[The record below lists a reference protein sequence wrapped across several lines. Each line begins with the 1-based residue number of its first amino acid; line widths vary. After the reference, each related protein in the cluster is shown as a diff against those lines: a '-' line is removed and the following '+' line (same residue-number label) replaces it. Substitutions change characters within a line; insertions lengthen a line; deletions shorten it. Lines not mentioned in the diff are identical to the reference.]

1 MLLEI
6 QKKIRQM
13 KVTKMIN
20 RLPITI
26 KVTVWYTTFLLILLT
41 MLVVV
46 SFLVSN
52 SYAVSMSEQD
62 LKKAVNDIVTGEE
75 AYEPYDE
82 GVLLLFYD
90 ADGNLQDGKAPD
102 SFNIEPTFSES
113 VVREYSNGESQY
125 IYYDSQI
132 SAGKYQGDWIR
143 GIISVNGLKH
153 KLSMISIALLVICP
167 MILIIISLGGY
178 MIIKLAFKP
187 VKRISK
193 TAIEIGNNYDLTKR
207 IKLEEGNDEI
217 HQMAYAFNE
226 MLDSLEEASLHEK
239 QFTTD
244 VSHELR
250 TPISVIL
257 AESQY
262 GENHIESLEEAKN
275 SFQIISRQSKRMS
288 KLVNQL
294 LEISRM
300 DRTMEVEKIEFNLS
314 ETLRSMSV
322 DYRSLAEANELSL
335 IERIE
340 GDIFIYGN
348 KMMVQRVFDNLFT
361 NALKFTSTQIIIS
374 LRENQQ
380 FGYLSVEDDGPG
392 IAEENQNRIWER
404 FYQVDYSRNKESNTG
419 FGLGLA
425 MVKKIMQIHD
435 GDANVKTKQNGGSI
449 FTVSFPIVKS

>member
-13 KVTKMIN
+13 KVIRMIN

-41 MLVVV
+41 TLVVV
-46 SFLVSN
+46 SFFITD
-52 SYAVSMSEQD
+52 SYAITMSEQD

-75 AYEPYDE
+75 AYEPFDE

-90 ADGNLQDGKAPD
+90 ADGNLQDGKVPD

-113 VVREYSNGESQY
+113 VIREYSNSGSQY

-132 SAGKYQGDWIR
+132 SDGKYQGDWIR

-167 MILIIISLGGY
+167 IILIIISLGGY
-178 MIIKLAFKP
+178 TIIKLAFKP

-193 TAIEIGNNYDLTKR
+193 TAIEIGNNYDLAKR
-207 IKLEEGNDEI
+207 IELEEGNDEI
-217 HQMAYAFNE
+217 HQMANAFNE

-239 QFTTD
+239 QFTSD

-262 GENHIESLEEAKN
+262 GEEHIESLEEAKN

-300 DRTMEVEKIEFNLS
+300 DRALEVEKMEFNLT
-314 ETLRSMSV
+314 EALRSMIE
-322 DYRSLAEANELSL
+322 DYRSLAEANGLSL
-335 IERIE
+335 IDRIE
-340 GDIFIYGN
+340 GDIYIYGN
-348 KMMVQRVFDNLFT
+348 KMMVQRVFDNFFT
-361 NALKFTSTQIIIS
+361 NALKFTSTQIIVS
-374 LRENQQ
+374 LRRDQQ
-380 FGYLSVEDDGPG
+380 FCYLEVEDDGPG
-392 IAEENQNRIWER
+392 ISEENQNRIWER
-404 FYQVDYSRNKESNTG
+404 FYQIDYSRNKESNNG

-435 GDANVKTKQNGGSI
+435 GDTNVTTRQNGGSI
-449 FTVSFPIVKS
+449 FTVSFPIFKS

>member
-13 KVTKMIN
+13 KVIRMIN

-26 KVTVWYTTFLLILLT
+26 KVTVWYTTFLLILLAT
-41 MLVVV
+41 LVVV
-46 SFLVSN
+46 SFLITDSF
-52 SYAVSMSEQD
+52 AISMSEQE
-62 LKKAVNDIVTGEE
+62 LKKSVNDIVTGEE
-75 AYEPYDE
+75 DYEPFDE
-82 GVLLLFYD
+82 GVQLLFYD
-90 ADGNLQDGKAPD
+90 ASGNLQNGKVPD
-102 SFNIEPTFSES
+102 SFNIEPPFSES
-113 VVREYSNGESQY
+113 VIREYSNSGSQF

-132 SAGKYQGDWIR
+132 SDGKYQGNWIR

-167 MILIIISLGGY
+167 MIIIIISLGGY
-178 MIIKLAFKP
+178 TIIKLAFKP

-193 TAIEIGNNYDLTKR
+193 TAIEIGSNYDLAKR
-207 IKLEEGNDEI
+207 IELEEGNDEI
-217 HQMAYAFNE
+217 HQMANAFNE
-226 MLDSLEEASLHEK
+226 MLDSLEEASQHEK
-239 QFTTD
+239 QFTSD

-262 GENHIESLEEAKN
+262 GEEHIENLDEAKN

-300 DRTMEVEKIEFNLS
+300 DRAMEVEKTEFNLS
-314 ETLRSMSV
+314 EALRSIIV
-322 DYRSLAEANELSL
+322 DYRSLAEANGLAL

-340 GDIFIYGN
+340 GDIYIYGN
-348 KMMVQRVFDNLFT
+348 KMMIQRVFDNFFT
-361 NALKFTSTQIIIS
+361 NALKFTSTHIIIS
-374 LRENQQ
+374 LRRNQQ
-380 FGYLSVEDDGPG
+380 FCFLSVEDDGPG
-392 IAEENQNRIWER
+392 ISEENQNRIWER
-404 FYQVDYSRNKESNTG
+404 FYQTDYSRNKESNKG

-425 MVKKIMQIHD
+425 MVKKIMQIHG
-435 GDANVKTKQNGGSI
+435 GDANVKTRQNGGSI
-449 FTVSFPIVKS
+449 FTVSFPIAKS